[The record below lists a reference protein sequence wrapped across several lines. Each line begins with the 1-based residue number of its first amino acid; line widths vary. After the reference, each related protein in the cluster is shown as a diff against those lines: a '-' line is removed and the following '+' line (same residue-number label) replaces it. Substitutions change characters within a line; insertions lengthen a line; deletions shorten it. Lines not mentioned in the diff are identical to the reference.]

1 MPTSCCALNDHG
13 HLFVAEATVIR
24 VTDVA
29 PGFDAQESIGD
40 EVEIPGN
47 KTHQKAPQYQEANEG
62 MYHPSA
68 KLLRL

>member
-1 MPTSCCALNDHG
+1 MPTPCCALNDHG

-47 KTHQKAPQYQEANEG
+47 KTHQKAP
-62 MYHPSA
+62 
-68 KLLRL
+68 